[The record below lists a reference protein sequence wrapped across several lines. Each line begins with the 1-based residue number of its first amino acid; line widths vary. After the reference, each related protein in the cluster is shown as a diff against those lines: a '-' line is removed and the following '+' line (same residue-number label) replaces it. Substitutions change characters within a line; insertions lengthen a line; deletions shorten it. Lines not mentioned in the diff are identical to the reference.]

1 MGYSRFK
8 DVAFTDIGLLSPT
21 LRKALPHP
29 VKSKLFFPMQDR
41 ILNPIGIEEVILV
54 LRLRNQHYDA
64 ELVLREKMRP
74 AILHP
79 LVLPFDGSES
89 EL

>member
-1 MGYSRFK
+1 
-8 DVAFTDIGLLSPT
+8 
-21 LRKALPHP
+21 
-29 VKSKLFFPMQDR
+29 MQDR